1 MLDLTVEAGG
11 FACKAAVRSATCL
24 VRAYMSSSV
33 VMGSDILGGGGGI
46 GSLTVIGLT
55 VISTGAVGV
64 IGAGDAVGFTVIGD
78 GGRLEEKAA
87 GTELCSRGSKCPLL
101 WFKSRGRGILAVLK
115 LLGQG

>member
-1 MLDLTVEAGG
+1 M
-11 FACKAAVRSATCL
+11 
-24 VRAYMSSSV
+24 

-46 GSLTVIGLT
+46 GSTVIGST

-64 IGAGDAVGFTVIGD
+64 IGAGDAVGFTVIGN

-87 GTELCSRGSKCPLL
+87 GTELCSRGSKRPLL

-115 LLGQG
+115 ILGQG